1 MAVLMLTVATIQAVN
16 TKAVV
21 RLTAADFDQRVHIE
35 RGWAFVKFYA
45 PWCAHC
51 TAMATAWA
59 DMAAY
64 FQKNPFP
71 GTKISVR
78 SKRQCRK
85 EGTKAFG

>member
-1 MAVLMLTVATIQAVN
+1 MASPRPMAVLMLTVAATIHAVN
-16 TKAVV
+16 TNAVV
-21 RLTAADFDQRVHIE
+21 RLTAADFDQRVHID

-51 TAMATAWA
+51 TAMAPAWA

-71 GTKISVR
+71 GTKVSVR
-78 SKRQCRK
+78 SI
-85 EGTKAFG
+85 G